1 MQLELMRSFKGDGVR
16 SFCVAFAC
24 FVLRE
29 LIVCMFVCRSKR
41 KACRRCM
48 RRSCLMRTSRW
59 KIMGRKMRTMMN
71 EGCHGVGT
79 RAFPHIRHVCLH
91 PYHCYWN
98 TVLYILVPACLCNL
112 SSTIN
117 LFRALTITSTVPHLN
132 RSLVFYHL
140 QQ

>member
-1 MQLELMRSFKGDGVR
+1 
-16 SFCVAFAC
+16 
-24 FVLRE
+24 
-29 LIVCMFVCRSKR
+29 
-41 KACRRCM
+41 
-48 RRSCLMRTSRW
+48 
-59 KIMGRKMRTMMN
+59 MMN
-71 EGCHGVGT
+71 EGCHGIGT

-91 PYHCYWN
+91 PYHCHWN

-117 LFRALTITSTVPHLN
+117 LVRALTITSTVPHLN